1 MTRFPVLTRRARTRP
16 LFAPLCAALLAASG
30 LVAIVTTPASAA
42 DGTLTVYS
50 GRTEELIQPLL
61 DEFAADTGIAVEVR
75 YGDSADL
82 ALVID
87 EEGKA
92 SPADVF
98 ISQSPGATGY
108 LDGADRL
115 RTIAPSVLKQVDS
128 QYRASDGRWIGVSG
142 RVRVLVYNTDLVKKA
157 DLPDS
162 VLDLTKAKY
171 RDQVALAPSNGSF
184 QDFVTAMR
192 ELEGEKTTAKWLN
205 GMEANGA
212 SAYASNSAI
221 VEAVARGEVPMG
233 LVNHYYAALAKDTD
247 PSVPIEN
254 HVFPNRDVGSVILVT
269 SAAVLKSTD
278 DRPLAERL
286 VRYLLSK
293 SAQTHLAED
302 EFEYPLAKG
311 IKPLGGLPPLSTIE
325 APRLDLDTL
334 GGGLLKTR
342 ELIAQSGL
350 EQA

>member
-1 MTRFPVLTRRARTRP
+1 MTRPRSLAP
-16 LFAPLCAALLAASG
+16 FAASLCVAVLAAAG
-30 LVAIVTTPASAA
+30 LVAGAASPASAA

-50 GRTEELIQPLL
+50 GRTEELIQPLI
-61 DEFAADTGIAVEVR
+61 DEFTADTGIDVEVR

-82 ALVID
+82 ALLID
-87 EEGKA
+87 EEGDA

-108 LDGADRL
+108 LDGAGRL
-115 RTIAPSVLKQVDS
+115 RKISPSVLREVDER
-128 QYRASDGRWIGVSG
+128 YRASDGRWIGVSG
-142 RVRVLVYNTDLVKKA
+142 RVRVLVYNPDLVKPA

-162 VLDLTKAKY
+162 VLDLTKPKY
-171 RDQVALAPSNGSF
+171 RDKVALAPSNGSF

-192 ELEGEKTTAKWLN
+192 EIEGEKATERWLT
-205 GMEANGA
+205 GMKDNGA
-212 SAYASNSAI
+212 SSYASNSAI
-221 VEAVARGEVPMG
+221 VEAVARGEIPMG
-233 LVNHYYAALAKDTD
+233 LVNHYYAALAKDAD
-247 PSVPIEN
+247 PTAPVEN

-269 SAAVLKSTD
+269 SAAVVDSTD
-278 DRPLAERL
+278 DRRLAERF

-293 SAQTHLAED
+293 PAQVHLAED

-311 IKPLGGLPPLSTIE
+311 VEPLGDLPPLSSIE

-334 GGGLLKTR
+334 GGGLLRTR
-342 ELIAQSGL
+342 ELIAESGL

>member
-1 MTRFPVLTRRARTRP
+1 MIGLRSLIPSFV
-16 LFAPLCAALLAASG
+16 APLCVAALAAGTFVALAAPS
-30 LVAIVTTPASAA
+30 ASAA

-61 DEFAADTGIAVEVR
+61 DEFAADTGIDAEVR

-82 ALVID
+82 ALLID
-87 EEGKA
+87 EEQDA

-108 LDGADRL
+108 LDGAGRL
-115 RTIAPSVLKQVDS
+115 RKISPSVLREVDER
-128 QYRASDGRWIGVSG
+128 YRASDGRWIGVSG
-142 RVRVLVYNTDLVKKA
+142 RVRVLVYNTDLVKPA

-162 VLDLTKAKY
+162 VLDLTKRKY

-192 ELEGEKTTAKWLN
+192 EIEGEKATEQWLA

-212 SAYASNSAI
+212 SSYASNSAI

-233 LVNHYYAALAKDTD
+233 LVNHYYAALAKDAD
-247 PSVPIEN
+247 PTVPVEN

-269 SAAVLKSTD
+269 SAAVLDSTD
-278 DRPLAERL
+278 DRKLAERF

-293 SAQTHLAED
+293 PAQVHLAED

-311 IKPLGGLPPLSTIE
+311 IKPLGDLPPLSSIE

-334 GGGLLKTR
+334 GGELLKTR

>member
-1 MTRFPVLTRRARTRP
+1 MTRFRARIP
-16 LFAPLCAALLAASG
+16 SLVAPLCVAALAASG
-30 LVAIVTTPASAA
+30 LVAVGVSPASAA

-50 GRTEELIQPLL
+50 GRTEQLIQPLL
-61 DEFAADTGIAVEVR
+61 DQFVADTGIDVEVR

-87 EEGKA
+87 EEGDA

-98 ISQSPGATGY
+98 LSQSPGATGY

-115 RTIAPSVLKQVDS
+115 RKISPSVLRKVDARF
-128 QYRASDGRWIGVSG
+128 RASDGRWIGVSG

-192 ELEGEKTTAKWLN
+192 EIEGEKTTEKWLA

-212 SAYASNSAI
+212 TGYASNSAI

-233 LVNHYYAALAKDTD
+233 LVNHYYAALAKDAD

-269 SAAVLKSTD
+269 SAAVLDSTD
-278 DRPLAERL
+278 DRALAERFAK
-286 VRYLLSK
+286 YLLST
-293 SAQTHLAED
+293 SAQQHLAED

-311 IKPLGGLPPLSTIE
+311 IKPLGGLPPLSSVE
-325 APRLDLDTL
+325 APRLDLDNL

-342 ELIAQSGL
+342 ELIAESGL

>member
-1 MTRFPVLTRRARTRP
+1 MTRTRALIP
-16 LFAPLCAALLAASG
+16 AFVASACVAALVATG
-30 LVAIVTTPASAA
+30 FVAIGVAPAAAA

-50 GRTEELIQPLL
+50 GRGEELIQPLL
-61 DEFAADTGIAVEVR
+61 DQFSADTAIAVDVR

-82 ALVID
+82 ALLID
-87 EEGKA
+87 EEGA
-92 SPADVF
+92 SSPADVF
-98 ISQSPGATGY
+98 LSQSPGATGY

-115 RTIAPSVLKQVDS
+115 RKIAPSTLRNVDTRF
-128 QYRASDGRWIGVSG
+128 RASDGRWIGISG

-171 RDQVALAPSNGSF
+171 RDEVALAPSNGSF

-192 ELEGEKTTAKWLN
+192 EIEGEKVTRKWLA

-212 SAYASNSAI
+212 SGYASNSAI

-233 LVNHYYAALAKDTD
+233 LVNHYYAALAKDAD

-254 HVFPNRDVGSVILVT
+254 HVFLNRDVGSVILVT
-269 SAAVLKSTD
+269 SAAILDSTD
-278 DRPLAERL
+278 DRALAERF
-286 VRYLLSK
+286 VKYLLSE
-293 SAQTHLAED
+293 SAQQHLAED
-302 EFEYPLAKG
+302 EFEYPLTKG
-311 IKPLGGLPPLSTIE
+311 IKPLGGLPPLSSVE
-325 APRLDLDTL
+325 APRLDLDNL

-342 ELIAQSGL
+342 ELIAESGL

>member
-1 MTRFPVLTRRARTRP
+1 MHRARARIP
-16 LFAPLCAALLAASG
+16 SLVASLATVG
-30 LVAIVTTPASAA
+30 LVAAGAVAVGSTAASATE
-42 DGTLTVYS
+42 GTLTVYS
-50 GRTEELIQPLL
+50 GRSEELIQPLL
-61 DEFAADTGIAVEVR
+61 DQFAADTGIEVEVR

-87 EEGKA
+87 EEGQA
-92 SPADVF
+92 SPADVVL
-98 ISQSPGATGY
+98 SQSPGATGY

-115 RTIAPSVLKQVDS
+115 RKLDPSVLRKVDS
-128 QYRASDGRWIGVSG
+128 RFRASDGRWVGISG
-142 RVRVLVYNTDLVKKA
+142 RVRVLVVNTDLVKKA

-192 ELEGEKTTAKWLN
+192 EIEGEKVTAKWLA

-212 SAYASNSAI
+212 RGYASNSAI
-221 VEAVARGEVPMG
+221 VEAVGRGEVPMG
-233 LVNHYYAALAKDTD
+233 LVNHYYAALAKDAD
-247 PSVPIEN
+247 PTVPIEN

-269 SAAVLKSTD
+269 SAAVLDSTD
-278 DRPLAERL
+278 DRALAERF

-293 SAQTHLAED
+293 PAQVHLAED
-302 EFEYPLAKG
+302 EFEYPLTKG
-311 IKPLGGLPPLSTIE
+311 VEPLGGLPPLSTIE

-334 GGGLLKTR
+334 GGDLLETR
-342 ELIAQSGL
+342 ELIAESGL

>member
-1 MTRFPVLTRRARTRP
+1 MTRLRTLIPSFLAPVLV
-16 LFAPLCAALLAASG
+16 AALAAGG
-30 LVAIVTTPASAA
+30 LVAVGTTPASAA
-42 DGTLTVYS
+42 GDGTLTVYS
-50 GRTEELIQPLL
+50 GRSEELIQPLL
-61 DEFAADTGIAVEVR
+61 DQFAADTGIDVEVR

-87 EEGKA
+87 EEGTA

-115 RTIAPSVLKQVDS
+115 RKIAPATLRKVDS
-128 QYRASDGRWIGVSG
+128 QFRAADGRWVGVSG

-192 ELEGEKTTAKWLN
+192 EIEGEKATAKWLA

-212 SAYASNSAI
+212 TGYASNSAI
-221 VEAVARGEVPMG
+221 VEAVGRGEVPMG
-233 LVNHYYAALAKDTD
+233 LVNHYYAALAKDAD
-247 PSVPIEN
+247 PTVPIEN

-269 SAAVLKSTD
+269 SAAVLDSTD
-278 DRPLAERL
+278 DRPVSERF
-286 VRYLLSK
+286 VKYLLSR
-293 SAQTHLAED
+293 SAQIHLAED
-302 EFEYPLAKG
+302 EFEYPLVKG
-311 IKPLGGLPPLSTIE
+311 IKPLGDLPPLSSIE
-325 APRLDLDTL
+325 APRIDLDTL

-342 ELIAQSGL
+342 ELIAESGL

>member
-1 MTRFPVLTRRARTRP
+1 MTRTRALIP
-16 LFAPLCAALLAASG
+16 SFVALLCVAALVAAG
-30 LVAIVTTPASAA
+30 LVAIGVSPAAA
-42 DGTLTVYS
+42 GDETLTVYS
-50 GRTEELIQPLL
+50 GRSEELIQPLL
-61 DEFAADTGIAVEVR
+61 DQFAADTGISVEVR

-82 ALVID
+82 ALLID
-87 EEGKA
+87 EEGAA

-98 ISQSPGATGY
+98 LSQSPGATGY

-115 RTIAPSVLKQVDS
+115 RKISPSTLRKVDARF
-128 QYRASDGRWIGVSG
+128 RASDGRWIGVSG

-171 RDQVALAPSNGSF
+171 RDHVALAPSNGSF

-192 ELEGEKTTAKWLN
+192 EIEGENATEKWLD

-212 SAYASNSAI
+212 TGYASNSAI

-233 LVNHYYAALAKDTD
+233 LVNHYYAALAKDAD

-254 HVFPNRDVGSVILVT
+254 HIFPNRDVGSVILVT
-269 SAAVLKSTD
+269 SAAVLDSTH
-278 DRPLAERL
+278 DRALAERF
-286 VRYLLSK
+286 VKYLLSR
-293 SAQTHLAED
+293 SAQQHLAED
-302 EFEYPLAKG
+302 EFEYPLTKE
-311 IKPLGGLPPLSTIE
+311 IKPLGGLPPLSSIE
-325 APRLDLDTL
+325 APRLDLDNL